1 MYLFRTSTMT
11 RKLALAAAF
20 LLSLGATAAADKHFV
35 AAREKMVETIRAL
48 ATTVPVASGRGEI
61 DANVLAAMREV
72 PRHELVP
79 ANMRNA
85 AYDDTP
91 LPIGHGQT
99 ISQPYIVA
107 LMTSLARPERHH
119 VVLEIGTGSG
129 YQAAVLARLVAR
141 VYSIEIV
148 EPLARQA
155 AERLQGLGYH
165 NVAVRHGDGYKGWP
179 EHAPFDA
186 IVVTAAAPHI
196 PQPLVDQLKVG
207 GRMVIPVGAAP
218 SSQELMLVEKDPQG
232 RVQTRRALPVRFV
245 PLTGEHR

>member
-1 MYLFRTSTMT
+1 MA
-11 RKLALAAAF
+11 RKLILAA
-20 LLSLGATAAADKHFV
+20 LLALFAASAAAESHFP
-35 AAREKMVETIRAL
+35 AARHKMVETIRAL
-48 ATTVPVASGRGEI
+48 ARTVPVAVDGGAI
-61 DANVLAAMREV
+61 PAAVLEALREV

-79 ANMRNA
+79 AEVRGR

-107 LMTSLARPERHH
+107 LMTSLARPAGDH

-148 EPLARQA
+148 EPLARDA
-155 AERLQGLGYH
+155 AARLQALGYA
-165 NVAVRHGDGYKGWP
+165 NVTVRAGDGYKGWP

-196 PQPLVDQLKVG
+196 PEPLVAQLKPG
-207 GRMVIPVGAAP
+207 GRMVIPVGSSP
-218 SSQELMLVEKDPQG
+218 SSQELMVVEKDRDG
-232 RVQTRRALPVRFV
+232 RTHTRRALPVRFV
-245 PLTGEHR
+245 PLTGAHR